1 MTIYNNM
8 FSQVNVLQK
17 AAEASALRNEAY
29 TNNIA
34 NSDTPGYKRQTVE
47 FESYL
52 SNELD
57 KNGYRASDIDL
68 ENLKPSTVTEN
79 SQYSMRYDESN
90 IDVEVEMTERSK
102 NSLVYS
108 TLTESITNSFKNLE
122 IVLNSMK

>member
-8 FSQVNVLQK
+8 FSQINVLQK

-57 KNGYRASDIDL
+57 KNGYRSSDIDL

>member
-1 MTIYNNM
+1 MLYNNM

-47 FESYL
+47 FEAYL
-52 SNELD
+52 SSELD
-57 KNGYRASDIDL
+57 KKGYKSSAIDL
-68 ENLKPSTVTEN
+68 EKLKPSTITEN
-79 SQYSMRYDESN
+79 SQYNTRYDESN

-108 TLTESITNSFKNLE
+108 TLTESITNNFKSLE